1 MSEDTNGS
9 AATGMEQRQKMWK
22 EMIDL
27 KMTSVSFNSTDLAC
41 QKMKVTAEE
50 QEDLLV
56 CMELPAEEENFKLD
70 EGEIIIYP
78 STYLHSVEEV
88 TFGERLV
95 FIGWIESYIKS
106 IEEREYLFDLDAAAR
121 SLLAK
126 YGRSNEVD
134 LIYKSYSNL
143 LRRLGS

>member
-9 AATGMEQRQKMWK
+9 AATGMEMEQRQKMWK

-56 CMELPAEEENFKLD
+56 SMELPAEEEKLD
-70 EGEIIIYP
+70 GFGVRGKEAN
-78 STYLHSVEEV
+78 LHSDCERALQNLVLGGNPKHSMKITREV
-88 TFGERLV
+88 FRYQVRSGSR
-95 FIGWIESYIKS
+95 SS
-106 IEEREYLFDLDAAAR
+106 ASADFDPSDILH
-121 SLLAK
+121 
-126 YGRSNEVD
+126 
-134 LIYKSYSNL
+134 
-143 LRRLGS
+143 GSGG